1 MSIYCDLNNKW
12 FGILMG
18 AYHQQTCRPEEE
30 SWWEL
35 LKNCKRRGVELLYS
49 NMETLLP
56 LPRTWL
62 ATSASE
68 PKQTLA
74 ASQDPPVTQIEPP
87 SGSLPAE
94 WMECSD
100 DGSPIKV
107 SSRMRKTKKRH
118 CLPSQNDLDSDSEDD
133 FVSLAKP
140 RVVSRSKDIRES
152 VVCPL
157 VKRKPLTPE
166 ERLKGLPVSQC
177 LQSLGEFFDNLSC
190 MDSSLGAAPK
200 VGDVPAG
207 AWVKDGM
214 TDEAR
219 VETDRGSWMS
229 GERSLEISAAVEA
242 LSFQRC
248 CSSAAEAWDKAK
260 QFEGGLREEAE
271 AELTLPVPAH
281 RDSCSYTQE
290 GPCQPQ

>member
-1 MSIYCDLNNKW
+1 
-12 FGILMG
+12 MG
-18 AYHQQTCRPEEE
+18 ACHQQTCRPEEE

-56 LPRTWL
+56 LPRTRL
-62 ATSASE
+62 ATSA
-68 PKQTLA
+68 KQTLA
-74 ASQDPPVTQIEPP
+74 ASQDPSVTQMEPP
-87 SGSLPAE
+87 SGSLLSHPGLPPTAE
-94 WMECSD
+94 WMESSD

-107 SSRMRKTKKRH
+107 SSRMKKTKKRH
-118 CLPSQNDLDSDSEDD
+118 GLPSQNALDSDSEDD
-133 FVSLAKP
+133 FVSLPKP
-140 RVVSRSKDIRES
+140 RVVSRSNDIRES

-157 VKRKPLTPE
+157 VKRTPLTPE
-166 ERLKGLPVSQC
+166 ERLRSLPVSQC
-177 LQSLGEFFDNLSC
+177 LQSLGEFFDNLSS

-200 VGDVPAG
+200 EGDVIGG
-207 AWVKDGM
+207 ALVKDGM

-219 VETDRGSWMS
+219 LETDRGSWKS

-271 AELTLPVPAH
+271 AELALPVPAH